1 MKRAIIILA
10 AALLHAAWA
19 ADDHLPKGYQLL
31 YEQTFEKAD
40 SIKGF
45 QMTDPAAW
53 KYSKDE
59 KSGGALELAA
69 RSKYKP
75 EVRSPENIALIK
87 EKTFGDFI
95 LEADLI
101 QTGEEYGHR
110 DMCLFFGFQK
120 PSQFYYVH
128 IATKADPNAHNVF
141 IVNDKPRT
149 NIAKT
154 TTAGVNW
161 GLNIWHKVRIERK
174 LSDGSIKVYFDDM
187 TIPIMVAE
195 DKTFGEGFIGFGS
208 FDDTGK
214 VDNIKIWGPS
224 AGSGKTLPPFP
235 SGK

>member
-1 MKRAIIILA
+1 MKRAIILLA
-10 AALLHAAWA
+10 AALLHAAAWA

-31 YEQTFEKAD
+31 YEQTFEKPE

-110 DMCLFFGFQK
+110 DMCLFFGHQAAD
-120 PSQFYYVH
+120 QFYYVH
-128 IATKADPNAHNVF
+128 LGKQADDHANQIF
-141 IVNDKPRT
+141 IVNKAARKK
-149 NIAKT
+149 ISKT
-154 TTAGVNW
+154 STRGTKWTDG
-161 GLNIWHKVRIERK
+161 WHHVKVVRKVKGGTIE
-174 LSDGSIKVYFDDM
+174 VYFDDM
-187 TIPIMVAE
+187 
-195 DKTFGEGFIGFGS
+195 
-208 FDDTGK
+208 
-214 VDNIKIWGPS
+214 KI
-224 AGSGKTLPPFP
+224 L
-235 SGK
+235 